1 MAPNPDNLSY
11 LNIIKVSNSY
21 YILMNLKFIVWI
33 IASQPYVSK

>member
-11 LNIIKVSNSY
+11 SNIIKVSNSY

-33 IASQPYVSK
+33 IASQPYVLK